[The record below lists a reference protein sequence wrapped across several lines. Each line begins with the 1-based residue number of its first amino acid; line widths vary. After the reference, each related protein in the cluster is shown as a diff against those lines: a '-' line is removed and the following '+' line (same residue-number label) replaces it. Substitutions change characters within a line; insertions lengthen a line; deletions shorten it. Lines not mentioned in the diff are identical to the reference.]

1 MFGEIRSVYDDLA
14 RVTAKIDQ
22 AQATIDEARLLY
34 QSNQTF
40 QLELDRKQS
49 ELDLERKRAKLMRD
63 IADIVYGK

>member
-14 RVTAKIDQ
+14 RVTAQIDQ

-49 ELDLERKRAKLMRD
+49 ELDLERKRVKLMRD

>member
-14 RVTAKIDQ
+14 RVIAKIDQ

-49 ELDLERKRAKLMRD
+49 ELDLERKRVKLMRD
-63 IADIVYGK
+63 IADIVYKK

>member
-14 RVTAKIDQ
+14 RVTSQIDQ

-49 ELDLERKRAKLMRD
+49 ELDLERKRVKLMRD